1 MIGVKWKSVFL
12 GAALAGGAIPAAQA
26 ISGLALTN
34 TAFSCTDV
42 SSTYSGGTFDRD
54 NTGTGSEEYTVR
66 ITDGAGNV
74 LFSYTGSY
82 SVGTTLPARTE
93 TVPYGITPTMNPITL
108 TLVSNAGNGLPAQ
121 QIWNASGSCAGL
133 PSAAAV
139 PALDAGGLAILAT
152 LLGAAGFGVR
162 RRRQRRRT

>member
-26 ISGLALTN
+26 ISGLALTS
-34 TAFSCTDV
+34 TVFSCTDV
-42 SSTYSGGTFDRD
+42 SYTFNAGTFDRD
-54 NTGTGSEEYTVR
+54 NTGTGLETYTGR

-74 LFSYTGSY
+74 IY
-82 SVGTTLPARTE
+82 SGTYSAAVGTAIPANSLSL
-93 TVPYGITPTMNPITL
+93 PYGTPPTMNPITL
-108 TLVSNAGNGLPAQ
+108 TLVSNAGNGFSEQ
-121 QIWNASGSCAGL
+121 QVWNASGSCAGL

-162 RRRQRRRT
+162 RRQRRRT